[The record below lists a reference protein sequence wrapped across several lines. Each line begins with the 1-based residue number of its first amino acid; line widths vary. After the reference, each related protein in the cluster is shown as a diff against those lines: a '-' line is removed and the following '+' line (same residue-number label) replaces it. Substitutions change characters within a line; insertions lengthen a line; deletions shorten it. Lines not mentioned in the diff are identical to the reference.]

1 MNQVPKPAAHKWEFR
16 ARFRRHAFG
25 WRSKPAVQRIKQAVS
40 EIKKVAR
47 RDPVLAAEG
56 AVLFLER
63 LSPAIEQVDSSS
75 GSIGAAVNRALEDLV
90 VIIVKA
96 PAADETR
103 AGWLER
109 LYQAH
114 ADDEIPY
121 IERLADFWG
130 DLCAS
135 KELASRWADDL
146 LGITRM
152 ALSPDKSL
160 RGHFHGTS
168 ACLTALY
175 RAERYPDLLELLQVD
190 CMWRYKRWGAKA
202 LAAMGRKGEAIR
214 LAEASRDAWTDDH
227 DVDAVCE
234 EVLLSSGLVEEAYSR
249 YGLRVNRRGTYLAT
263 FRAVARRYPHKTP
276 EQILDDLVKTTP
288 GEEGKWFATA
298 KTLGLYDAAIQL
310 ARTSPCDP
318 KTLARAARDHAT
330 EQPAFAVKAGCAAIS
345 WLVEGYGYEITS
357 ADVWMAWSGTMKAAD
372 TLGRTAQTKA
382 MIRQIVAGRVGSSFV
397 AQILQRELSEEGE

>member
-1 MNQVPKPAAHKWEFR
+1 MPKTAVRKWEFR

-25 WRSKPAVQRIKQAVS
+25 WKSKPAIQRIKEAVS
-40 EIKKVAR
+40 EVKQVAR

-75 GSIGAAVNRALEDLV
+75 GSIGAAVNRALDALV
-90 VIIVKA
+90 PIIVKA
-96 PAADETR
+96 PADDKTR

-121 IERLADFWG
+121 VERLAESWG

-135 KELASRWADDL
+135 KETASRWADEL

-152 ALSPDKSL
+152 ALSPDKTR

-175 RAERYPDLLELLQVD
+175 RAERYPELVELLQVD
-190 CMWRYKRWGAKA
+190 CLWHYKRWAVKA
-202 LAAMGRKGEAIR
+202 LAAMGRKAEAIR
-214 LAEASRDAWTDDH
+214 LAEAARGPWTDDH
-227 DVDAVCE
+227 DVDASCE
-234 EVLLSSGLVEEAYSR
+234 EVLLSSGLVEEAYIR

-263 FRAVARRYPHKTP
+263 FRAVARRYPHKAP

-288 GEEGKWFATA
+288 GEAGKWFATA
-298 KTLGLYDAAIQL
+298 KTLGLYDAAIRL

-318 KTLARAARDHAT
+318 KTLARAARDHA
-330 EQPAFAVKAGCAAIS
+330 EDQPAFAVKAGCAAIS
-345 WLVEGYGYEITS
+345 WLVEGYGYEIVS
-357 ADVWMAWSGTMKAAD
+357 GDVWMAYEATMKAAER
-372 TLGRTAQTKA
+372 LGRAEETKA
-382 MIRQIVAGRVGSSFV
+382 MIRFLVDGRAGHSFV
-397 AQILQRELSEEGE
+397 TRILERALEK